1 MAKPDVT
8 VLQLCPNDS
17 PPFREICLSY
27 KDSLTSLGYS
37 CITAFFEKPHGEAL
51 PGAIYLNSES
61 KSNRNL
67 GNLLLQ
73 RLSPRQIA
81 SCKIGLCHRYR
92 SLQVIKKLGLKL
104 EKTVCIAHEFS
115 MFRTLKRRINYLSF
129 DKGVIFG
136 GVSKPLVN
144 DLERYIANPV
154 LLPNALNS
162 GNLTDSRISSDL
174 ARTFFDLKD
183 DQFNVGVVGRLHQK
197 KQPDLALEG
206 FLEFVTSFPESTL
219 TFVGDG
225 DLLRPLKQI
234 TRDPRVR
241 FYGFVANI
249 TRYISAFDVLL
260 ITSSKI
266 EAFNMV
272 ALEAMA
278 AGIRVIAGPAEGP
291 AFVMGKTAIYFQE
304 FSAPSISE
312 ALTFAY
318 QEEKDARLAAIRMG
332 EMRAKSHFSTEAL
345 ADRLALILG
354 PIERNNG
361 F

>member
-1 MAKPDVT
+1 MAKPDVI

-183 DQFNVGVVGRLHQK
+183 DQFNVGVVGRIHQK

-225 DLLRPLKQI
+225 DLKQI

-260 ITSSKI
+260 ITSSNI